1 MAENNPNKVIRIAL
15 VGQPNVGKSLLINAL
30 CHSSMKVGN
39 FTGVTVEKAEAYTTH
54 QGWTLRFID
63 LPGTYSLYGYSEEE
77 KITKNFV
84 ESGGDYD
91 LIVNVADSTN
101 LERNLL
107 LSAQLLEMQKKMI
120 LALNMSDEARNE
132 GVKINAKALSE
143 LLGIPSVQVSAHT
156 KENLESLL
164 DCIVETYQ
172 KEKTPNKRIYSN
184 AIETEILRLEEFIQ
198 SKKDASIESL
208 NLSARQIAILL
219 LKQEEKTFAILHEK
233 PIWLELSQKLQE
245 SLNNLYTIYDTPSNK
260 EIFLEDSNAFVQ
272 GLVTE
277 IIRYETKKKQN
288 YTQSIDKILI
298 NKYAGI
304 PIFLFFMWALFQ
316 LTFTLGALP
325 MDMIE
330 DFFGWLGDL
339 VKDNVESEALASLL
353 ADGILGGVGAVIL
366 FLPNIVIL
374 FFGIAL
380 LETTGYMSRVAFLL
394 DGFFHK
400 FGLHG
405 KSFIPL
411 VSGFG
416 CSVPAF
422 MATRTLKS
430 RKDRLLTLFIINFM
444 SCGARLPVYVL
455 FVGAFFPTQQA
466 GNWLFGIY
474 ILGALLGLVAAK
486 ILRITAFKGPDE
498 PFVMEMPKYR
508 MPNWRLV
515 WFAIYTKAKM
525 YLKKAGTFILAVSI
539 LIWFASSYPAQEE
552 TKATYETKIEQ
563 ALDGEEKEKLE
574 FALEE
579 RLIENSYLGMTG
591 KLIEPIFAPMDF
603 DWRMSVAL
611 LSGLAAK
618 EVVISTMG
626 VLYSLGGEVDEE
638 SETLMEVISN
648 AIPLQAAIAF
658 VLFVMIYNPCLAA
671 SVVFGKEAGGF
682 KYVVYLFLFTSVCA
696 YFVALVGY
704 ILAGLILN

>member
-1 MAENNPNKVIRIAL
+1 MAETKQIRIAL

-30 CHSSMKVGN
+30 CHSTMKVGN
-39 FTGVTVEKAEAYTTH
+39 FPGVTVEKAEASTSYKGYVL
-54 QGWTLRFID
+54 QIVD

-77 KITKNFV
+77 KITKHFV
-84 ESGGDYD
+84 ESNDYD

-107 LSAQLLEMQKKMI
+107 LSAQLLEMQKKMV
-120 LALNMSDEARNE
+120 LVLNMSDEARKE
-132 GVKINAKALSE
+132 GIKIKTESLSE

-164 DCIVETYQ
+164 DVIVATY
-172 KEKTPNKRIYSN
+172 EKGQNANKRIYSN
-184 AIETEILRLEEFIQ
+184 AIETEILHLEEFIKN
-198 SKKDASIESL
+198 KKDVSIESL
-208 NLSARQIAILL
+208 GLSARQIAILL
-219 LKQEEKTFAILHEK
+219 LKQEEKTFQILHKK
-233 PIWLELSQKLQE
+233 PIWMELSKKLQD

-260 EIFLEDSNAFVQ
+260 EIFLEDLNAFVQ
-272 GLVTE
+272 GLITE
-277 IIRYETKKKQN
+277 TVHYEGKEKQG
-288 YTQSIDKILI
+288 YTHSIDKILI

-304 PIFLFFMWALFQ
+304 PIFLFFMWVLFQ

-325 MDMIE
+325 MGLIDS
-330 DFFGWLGDL
+330 FFGWLGESI
-339 VKDNVESEALASLL
+339 KENIESESLASLL
-353 ADGILGGVGAVIL
+353 ADGIIGGVGAVVL

-411 VSGFG
+411 VTGFG

-455 FVGAFFPTQQA
+455 FVGAFFPAQQA

-474 ILGALLGLVAAK
+474 ILGALLGLVMAK
-486 ILRITAFKGPDE
+486 ILRLTAFKGPDE

-525 YLKKAGTFILAVSI
+525 YLKKAGTFILAASV
-539 LIWFASSYPAQEE
+539 LIWFASSYPVQEE
-552 TKATYETKIEQ
+552 TKEVYESKMEQ
-563 ALDGEEKEKLE
+563 VLNEEEKEKLA
-574 FALEE
+574 FALKES
-579 RLIENSYLGMTG
+579 LIENSYLGMTG
-591 KLIEPIFAPMDF
+591 KLIEPVFAPLDF

-638 SETLMEVISN
+638 SENLMQVIKR
-648 AIPLQAAIAF
+648 AIPLQTAIAF
-658 VLFVMIYNPCLAA
+658 ILFVMIYNPCLAA
-671 SVVFGKEAGGF
+671 TVVFGKEAGGF
-682 KYVVYLFLFTSVCA
+682 KYIVFLFVMTTICA
-696 YFVALVGY
+696 YIVAWIGSM
-704 ILAGLILN
+704 LASAILN

>member
-1 MAENNPNKVIRIAL
+1 MGETKRIKIAL

-30 CHSSMKVGN
+30 CHSTMKVGN
-39 FTGVTVEKAEAYTTH
+39 FPGVTVEKAEASTWHKGYVL
-54 QGWTLRFID
+54 QIVD

-77 KITKNFV
+77 KITKHFV
-84 ESGGDYD
+84 ESNDYD

-107 LSAQLLEMQKKMI
+107 LSAQLLEMQKKMV
-120 LALNMSDEARNE
+120 LVLNMSDEARKE
-132 GVKINAKALSE
+132 GIKIETESLSE

-164 DCIVETYQ
+164 DVIVATY
-172 KEKTPNKRIYSN
+172 EKGQNANKRIYSN
-184 AIETEILRLEEFIQ
+184 AIETEILHLEEFLK

-208 NLSARQIAILL
+208 GLSARQIAILL
-219 LKQEEKTFAILHEK
+219 LKQEEKTFQILHEK
-233 PIWLELSQKLQE
+233 PIWMELSKKLQD

-260 EIFLEDSNAFVQ
+260 EIFLEDLNAFVQ
-272 GLVTE
+272 GLITE
-277 IIRYETKKKQN
+277 TVHYEGKEKQG
-288 YTQSIDKILI
+288 YTHSIDKILI

-325 MDMIE
+325 MDLIE
-330 DFFGWLGDL
+330 SFFGWLGEL
-339 VKDNVESEALASLL
+339 IKDNIESESLASLL
-353 ADGILGGVGAVIL
+353 ADGIVGGVGAVVL

-411 VSGFG
+411 VTGFG

-474 ILGALLGLVAAK
+474 ILGALLGLVMAK
-486 ILRITAFKGPDE
+486 ILRLIAFKGPDE

-525 YLKKAGTFILAVSI
+525 YLKKAGTFILAASI
-539 LIWFASSYPAQEE
+539 LIWFASSYPVQEE
-552 TKATYETKIEQ
+552 TKEVYESKIEQ
-563 ALDGEEKEKLE
+563 ALNEKEKE
-574 FALEE
+574 KFAFELEE
-579 RLIENSYLGMTG
+579 SLIENSYLGMTG
-591 KLIEPIFAPMDF
+591 KLIEPVFAPLNF

-626 VLYSLGGEVDEE
+626 VLYSLGGEVNEE
-638 SETLMEVISN
+638 SENLMQVIKG
-648 AIPLQAAIAF
+648 AIPLQTAVAF
-658 VLFVMIYNPCLAA
+658 ILFVMIYNPCLAA
-671 SVVFGKEAGGF
+671 TVVFGKEAGGF
-682 KYVVYLFLFTSVCA
+682 KYIVFLFVMTTICA
-696 YFVALVGY
+696 YVVAWIGSMLASA
-704 ILAGLILN
+704 ILT

>member
-1 MAENNPNKVIRIAL
+1 MAETKQIRIAL

-30 CHSSMKVGN
+30 CHSMMKVGN
-39 FTGVTVEKAEAYTTH
+39 FPGVTVEKAEASTSYKGYVL
-54 QGWTLRFID
+54 QIVD

-77 KITKNFV
+77 KITKHFV
-84 ESGGDYD
+84 ESNDYD

-107 LSAQLLEMQKKMI
+107 LSAQLLEMQKKMV
-120 LALNMSDEARNE
+120 LVLNMSDEARKE
-132 GVKINAKALSE
+132 GIKIKTESLSE

-164 DCIVETYQ
+164 DVIVATY
-172 KEKTPNKRIYSN
+172 EKGQNANKRIYSN
-184 AIETEILRLEEFIQ
+184 AIETEILHLEEFIKN
-198 SKKDASIESL
+198 KKDVSIESL
-208 NLSARQIAILL
+208 GLSARQIAILL
-219 LKQEEKTFAILHEK
+219 LKQEEKTFQILHKK
-233 PIWLELSQKLQE
+233 PIWMELSKKLQD

-260 EIFLEDSNAFVQ
+260 EIFLEDLNAFVQ
-272 GLVTE
+272 GLITE
-277 IIRYETKKKQN
+277 TVHYEGKEKQG
-288 YTQSIDKILI
+288 YTHSIDKILI

-304 PIFLFFMWALFQ
+304 PIFLFFMWVLFQ

-325 MDMIE
+325 MDLI
-330 DFFGWLGDL
+330 DSFFGWLGESI
-339 VKDNVESEALASLL
+339 KEKIESESLASLL
-353 ADGILGGVGAVIL
+353 ADGIIGGVGAVVL

-411 VSGFG
+411 VTGFG

-455 FVGAFFPTQQA
+455 FVGAFFPAQQA

-474 ILGALLGLVAAK
+474 ILGALLGLVMAK
-486 ILRITAFKGPDE
+486 ILRLTAFKGPDE

-525 YLKKAGTFILAVSI
+525 YLKKAGTFILAASV
-539 LIWFASSYPAQEE
+539 LIWFASSYPIQEE
-552 TKATYETKIEQ
+552 TKEVYESKMEQ
-563 ALDGEEKEKLE
+563 VLNEEEKEKLA

-579 RLIENSYLGMTG
+579 SLIENSYLGMTG
-591 KLIEPIFAPMDF
+591 KLIEPVFAPLDF

-638 SETLMEVISN
+638 SENLMQVIKR
-648 AIPLQAAIAF
+648 AIPLQTAIAF
-658 VLFVMIYNPCLAA
+658 ILFVMIYNPCLAA
-671 SVVFGKEAGGF
+671 TVVFGKEAGGF
-682 KYVVYLFLFTSVCA
+682 KYIVFLFVMTTICA
-696 YFVALVGY
+696 YIVAWIGSM
-704 ILAGLILN
+704 LASAILN

>member
-1 MAENNPNKVIRIAL
+1 MEKQTKIIKIAL
-15 VGQPNVGKSLLINAL
+15 VGQPNVGKSLLINTL
-30 CHSSMKVGN
+30 CNSTMKVGN
-39 FTGVTVEKAEAYTTH
+39 FPGVTVEKAQASTTYKGYLL
-54 QGWTLRFID
+54 QIVD

-77 KITKNFV
+77 KITKHFV
-84 ESGGDYD
+84 ESDDYD

-120 LALNMSDEARNE
+120 LVLNMSDEARKE
-132 GVKINAKALSE
+132 GVKINVKALSE

-156 KENLESLL
+156 KENLEALL
-164 DCIVETYQ
+164 DAIVQTY
-172 KEKTPNKRIYSN
+172 EKGQSTNKRIYSN
-184 AIETEILRLEEFIQ
+184 AIEAEILHLEEFIK
-198 SKKDASIESL
+198 SKKDASLELLHL
-208 NLSARQIAILL
+208 NARQIAILL
-219 LKQEEKTFAILHEK
+219 LKQDEKTFQILHKK
-233 PIWLELSQKLQE
+233 PVWMELSQKLQD
-245 SLNNLYTIYDTPSNK
+245 SLNTLYTIYDTPSNK
-260 EIFLEDSNAFVQ
+260 EIFLEDLNAFVQ
-272 GLVTE
+272 GLITE
-277 IIRYETKKKQN
+277 TVRYEGKEKQG
-288 YTQSIDKILI
+288 YTHSIDKILI

-330 DFFGWLGDL
+330 DFFNWFGDL
-339 VKDNVESEALASLL
+339 IKDNVSSEALASLL
-353 ADGILGGVGAVIL
+353 ADGIVGGVGAVVL

-411 VSGFG
+411 VTGFG

-455 FVGAFFPTQQA
+455 FVGAFFPAQQA

-474 ILGALLGLVAAK
+474 ILGAMLGLVMAK
-486 ILRITAFKGPDE
+486 ILRLTAFKGPDE

-525 YLKKAGTFILAVSI
+525 YLKKAGTFILAASI
-539 LIWFASSYPAQEE
+539 LVWFASSYPAQED
-552 TKATYETKIEQ
+552 TKESYETKIEQ
-563 ALDGEEKEKLE
+563 ALDEKQKENLA

-579 RLIENSYLGMTG
+579 SLIENSYLGQTG
-591 KLIEPIFAPMDF
+591 KLIEPIFAPLGF
-603 DWRMSVAL
+603 DWKMSVSL

-626 VLYSLGGEVDEE
+626 VLYSLGSEVDEG
-638 SETLMEVISN
+638 SENLMQVIKSV
-648 AIPLQAAIAF
+648 IPLQTAIAF
-658 VLFVMIYNPCLAA
+658 ILFIMIYNPCLAA
-671 SVVFGKEAGGF
+671 TMVFGKEAGGL
-682 KYVVYLFLFTSVCA
+682 KYIVFLFLLTSASA
-696 YFVALVGY
+696 YIVALFGSMIAGA
-704 ILAGLILN
+704 ILHS

>member
-1 MAENNPNKVIRIAL
+1 M
-15 VGQPNVGKSLLINAL
+15 GQPNVGKSLLINTL
-30 CHSSMKVGN
+30 CNSTMKVGN
-39 FTGVTVEKAEAYTTH
+39 FPGVTVEKAQANTTYKDYLL
-54 QGWTLRFID
+54 QIID

-77 KITKNFV
+77 KITKHFV
-84 ESGGDYD
+84 ESDDYD

-120 LALNMSDEARNE
+120 LVLNMSDEARKE
-132 GVKINAKALSE
+132 GVKINVKALSE

-156 KENLESLL
+156 KENLEALL
-164 DCIVETYQ
+164 DTIVQTYERGQ
-172 KEKTPNKRIYSN
+172 STNKRIYSN
-184 AIETEILRLEEFIQ
+184 AIEAEILHLEEFIK
-198 SKKDASIESL
+198 SKKDASLELLHL
-208 NLSARQIAILL
+208 NARQIAILL
-219 LKQEEKTFAILHEK
+219 LKQDEKTFQILHKK
-233 PIWLELSQKLQE
+233 PIWMELSQKLQD
-245 SLNNLYTIYDTPSNK
+245 SLNTLYTIYDTPSNK
-260 EIFLEDSNAFVQ
+260 EIFLEDLNAFVQ
-272 GLVTE
+272 GLITE
-277 IIRYETKKKQN
+277 TVRYEGKEKQG
-288 YTQSIDKILI
+288 YTHSIDKILI

-330 DFFGWLGDL
+330 DFFNWFGGLI
-339 VKDNVESEALASLL
+339 KDNVSSEALASLL
-353 ADGILGGVGAVIL
+353 ADGIVGGVGAVVL

-411 VSGFG
+411 VTGFG

-455 FVGAFFPTQQA
+455 FVGAFFPAQQA

-474 ILGALLGLVAAK
+474 ILGAMLGLVMAK
-486 ILRITAFKGPDE
+486 ILRLTAFKGPDE

-525 YLKKAGTFILAVSI
+525 YLKKAGTFILAASI
-539 LIWFASSYPAQEE
+539 LVWFASSYPAQED
-552 TKATYETKIEQ
+552 TKESYETKIEQ
-563 ALDGEEKEKLE
+563 ALNEKQKENLA

-579 RLIENSYLGMTG
+579 SLIENSYLGQTG
-591 KLIEPIFAPMDF
+591 KLIEPIFAPLGF
-603 DWRMSVAL
+603 DWKMSVSL

-626 VLYSLGGEVDEE
+626 VLYSLGSEVDEG
-638 SETLMEVISN
+638 SENLMQVIKSV
-648 AIPLQAAIAF
+648 IPLQTAIAF
-658 VLFVMIYNPCLAA
+658 ILFIMIYNPCLAA
-671 SVVFGKEAGGF
+671 TMVFGKEAGGL
-682 KYVVYLFLFTSVCA
+682 KYIVFLFLLTSVSA
-696 YFVALVGY
+696 YIVALFGSMIAGV
-704 ILAGLILN
+704 ILHS